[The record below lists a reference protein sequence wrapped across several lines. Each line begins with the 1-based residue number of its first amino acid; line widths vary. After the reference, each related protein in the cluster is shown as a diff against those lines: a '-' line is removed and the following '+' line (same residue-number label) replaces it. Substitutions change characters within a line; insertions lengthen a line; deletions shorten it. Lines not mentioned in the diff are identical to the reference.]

1 MKKMIGLTMGFMMAS
16 AVLFAQTSPHK
27 APTKAKMVYTC
38 PMHPDVTSEKPGK
51 CPKCG
56 MTLVAKK
63 PAPGAAKPGG
73 GHMKKDTSMK
83 SMKM

>member
-16 AVLFAQTSPHK
+16 AVLFAQTKPAK
-27 APTKAKMVYTC
+27 TPDKAKTVYTC
-38 PMHPDVTSEKPGK
+38 PMHPDVTSNEPGK

-56 MTLVAKK
+56 MQLVAKK
-63 PAPGAAKPGG
+63 PAPGATKPGG
-73 GHMKKDTSMK
+73 GGTKKDTSMK